1 MVEVVCHRGA
11 NNVAPENTRAA
22 AQQCI
27 DWGVHYI
34 EIDVRTSK
42 DGVMYI
48 LHDPT
53 VNRTTNGKG
62 LLRDLTSDEIDR
74 LDAGSWY
81 HTRFAGERIPRLE
94 PYLRWIKGKA
104 KIFFDVKDADLHEL
118 VTLVR
123 KLDMAK
129 EGFFW
134 FDKDANAREFRKLA
148 PDLTLKINATT
159 IPAIEKA
166 QSEYQASII
175 ELGLN
180 QLTPEILQTCR
191 TRGIKVMVLQ
201 KPRDLDAYRKI
212 IELGADMIN
221 LDFADAFLAV
231 EREMSRKAL
240 P

>member
-27 DWGVHYI
+27 DWGVQYV
-34 EIDVRTSK
+34 EVDVRTSK
-42 DGVMYI
+42 DGVLYN

-53 VNRTTNGKG
+53 VNRTTNGTG
-62 LLRDLTSDEIDR
+62 RLRDLTSDEIDR
-74 LDAGSWY
+74 LDAGSWF
-81 HTRFAGERIPRLE
+81 HARFADERIPRME

-104 KIFFDVKDADLHEL
+104 KIFFDVKDAHLPEL

-123 KLDMAK
+123 NLEMAK
-129 EGFFW
+129 ECFFW
-134 FDKDANAREFRKLA
+134 FDRDANAREFRKLA
-148 PDLTLKINATT
+148 PDLTLKINAIT

-180 QLTPEILQTCR
+180 QLTPEIVKFCR
-191 TRGIKVMVLQ
+191 SRNIKVMVLQ
-201 KPRDLDAYRKI
+201 KPRDPDAYRKI

-231 EREMSRKAL
+231 QREMSQKAL